1 MQSRGATEGI
11 LDGANTDAL
20 SNLHKDAQKGVSE
33 AARKDALE
41 VPFELHLWL
50 QLLMQSLMH
59 KCLQNGSYNCGPE
72 AVLERILDGRLNV
85 GLECA
90 P

>member
-1 MQSRGATEGI
+1 MVQIRMH
-11 LDGANTDAL
+11 L
-20 SNLHKDAQKGVSE
+20 QKGVSE

-72 AVLERILDGRLNV
+72 AALERILDGRLNV